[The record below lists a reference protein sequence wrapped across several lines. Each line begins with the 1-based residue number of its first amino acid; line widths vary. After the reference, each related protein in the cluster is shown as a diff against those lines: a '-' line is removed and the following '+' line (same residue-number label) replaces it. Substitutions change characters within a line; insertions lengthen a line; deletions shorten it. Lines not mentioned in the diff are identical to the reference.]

1 VIARLLGKLSPAR
14 KSKLRGWYHLRK
26 AELVRRFRSYD
37 AAALKR
43 RLRELGIV
51 PGDTLLV
58 HSAYGPLLGFQG
70 NPGALIDAFREAVG
84 PDGNLLMVSLPYHS
98 STREYLEK
106 LDAFDVRKTPSKM
119 GLVSETF
126 RRRPGVLRSLHPTH
140 PILALGPKAEWLVAG
155 HEDCPYPCGAGSPF
169 GKFLA
174 LGGKILFFGVTE
186 YHFTFHH
193 YLEDMIRD
201 RLPFELYEGQ
211 PFAAKVIDA
220 QGAARTVSVYAFTKE
235 AISRRRVGVLFDE
248 LTRRGRLLRSRIGN
262 TQMVLM
268 AAASTVECTRELADR
283 GVYFYEMPG
292 QAGLRWLRRVKDGID
307 EFRLRRNLSPA
318 GKAELKRDRQG
329 LLAEDPGSE
338 KAMAAAMD
346 WLCRAQ
352 DDSASADGG
361 VARDFSLLKG
371 WATSYPE
378 TTGYI
383 IPTFLEYGRL
393 IGSSEHRLR
402 ARRMLDWLQAIQL
415 PEGGFQGGKIGS
427 MPVVPVV
434 FNTGQILIGLAVGER
449 EFGGYR
455 EPMRRAADWLVG
467 IQDADGCWRKHASP
481 FAASGDKTY
490 DTHVAWGLFEAERVD
505 PGRGYAQAALL
516 NVDWALTHQRKNG
529 WFDRCCLTDDTA
541 PLAHTL
547 GYALRGV
554 LEAFRFTGDPR
565 YLRTSRLTADGL
577 LGAVRGDGSLPG
589 RLRPDWSSAAEWACL
604 TGIAQIS
611 ICWSLLYRETG
622 EERYRN
628 AALAANRYLRR
639 TIGFDLPPEMA
650 GAVKGSFPAD
660 GNYCKYEY
668 PNWAAKFFVD
678 ALMLESGLGKAGSR
692 PDPA

>member
-1 VIARLLGKLSPAR
+1 
-14 KSKLRGWYHLRK
+14 
-26 AELVRRFRSYD
+26 
-37 AAALKR
+37 
-43 RLRELGIV
+43 
-51 PGDTLLV
+51 
-58 HSAYGPLLGFQG
+58 
-70 NPGALIDAFREAVG
+70 
-84 PDGNLLMVSLPYHS
+84 
-98 STREYLEK
+98 
-106 LDAFDVRKTPSKM
+106 
-119 GLVSETF
+119 
-126 RRRPGVLRSLHPTH
+126 VLRSLHPTH
-140 PILALGPKAEWLVAG
+140 PIMALGPKAEWLVAG

-371 WATSYPE
+371 FPGIRQADR
-378 TTGYI
+378 I
-383 IPTFLEYGRL
+383 F
-393 IGSSEHRLR
+393 R
-402 ARRMLDWLQAIQL
+402 A
-415 PEGGFQGGKIGS
+415 PPQG
-427 MPVVPVV
+427 PAYA
-434 FNTGQILIGLAVGER
+434 GLAASHPIARGRV
-449 EFGGYR
+449 
-455 EPMRRAADWLVG
+455 PRR
-467 IQDADGCWRKHASP
+467 QD
-481 FAASGDKTY
+481 
-490 DTHVAWGLFEAERVD
+490 RVIARGT
-505 PGRGYAQAALL
+505 GRFQY
-516 NVDWALTHQRKNG
+516 
-529 WFDRCCLTDDTA
+529 
-541 PLAHTL
+541 
-547 GYALRGV
+547 
-554 LEAFRFTGDPR
+554 
-565 YLRTSRLTADGL
+565 
-577 LGAVRGDGSLPG
+577 
-589 RLRPDWSSAAEWACL
+589 
-604 TGIAQIS
+604 
-611 ICWSLLYRETG
+611 
-622 EERYRN
+622 
-628 AALAANRYLRR
+628 
-639 TIGFDLPPEMA
+639 
-650 GAVKGSFPAD
+650 
-660 GNYCKYEY
+660 
-668 PNWAAKFFVD
+668 
-678 ALMLESGLGKAGSR
+678 R
-692 PDPA
+692 PDPHRPRRRRT